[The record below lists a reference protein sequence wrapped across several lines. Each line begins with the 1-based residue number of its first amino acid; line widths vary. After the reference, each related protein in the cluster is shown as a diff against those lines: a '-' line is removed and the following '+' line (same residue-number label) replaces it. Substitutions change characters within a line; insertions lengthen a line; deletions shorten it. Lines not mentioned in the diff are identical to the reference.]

1 MKVTFSSG
9 PSPRVF
15 FCWRLC
21 VFQFSRYLEQTQ
33 QSKPYVEICNSLIF
47 KYLSGHTMSNRCSYS
62 QAQLNHQQ
70 ALNLLN
76 TNNEQEAQNKINVE
90 LQLTVAAMQEQMKM
104 YKHVMTAIHNEQQS
118 IASVA
123 AVQQQDL
130 PSMPSKKSIQEGL
143 DQMVSEMNVHLC
155 GLTLL
160 QDIW

>member
-1 MKVTFSSG
+1 
-9 PSPRVF
+9 
-15 FCWRLC
+15 
-21 VFQFSRYLEQTQ
+21 
-33 QSKPYVEICNSLIF
+33 
-47 KYLSGHTMSNRCSYS
+47 MSHQCSYS